1 MSKKRASEEI
11 LGSLH
16 DAIANDLLR
25 RVQSGEASPA
35 ELNAAI
41 KFLQNNGI
49 EALTVVD
56 SPLAKLVASLPSFEE
71 DEEYANRN

>member
-1 MSKKRASEEI
+1 MTKKRASEEL

-16 DAIANDLLR
+16 DAVANDLLR
-25 RVQSGEASPA
+25 RVMSGEASPA

-49 EALTVVD
+49 EAIATED
-56 SPLAKLVASLPSFEE
+56 SPLAKLVASLPSFDDDE
-71 DEEYANRN
+71 DYVN